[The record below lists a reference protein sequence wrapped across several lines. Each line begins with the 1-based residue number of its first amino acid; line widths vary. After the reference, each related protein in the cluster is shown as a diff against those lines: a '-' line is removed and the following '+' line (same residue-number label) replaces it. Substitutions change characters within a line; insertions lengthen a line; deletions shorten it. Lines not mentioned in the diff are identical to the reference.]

1 MFPVGC
7 LVSPKGR
14 STRSARPEA
23 LGFGRATVRPR
34 GWVDA
39 DVEDLATA
47 ERAHIV
53 RVLESCNWAIQG
65 HGQAAERLG
74 L

>member
-1 MFPVGC
+1 
-7 LVSPKGR
+7 
-14 STRSARPEA
+14 
-23 LGFGRATVRPR
+23 
-34 GWVDA
+34 VDA

-74 L
+74 LQASTLRNRMRKLGVRRPAKG